1 MRAEIGMRHSNCEK
15 GLPYEVDSQEIHGDD
30 GLGKERHLND
40 GIIMDRKDW
49 LQTTSSRGIQSE
61 EAVNPSRKAITC
73 KAFDIARLLHSGIFL
88 SFLSCGKGGVAM
100 VDQQELLNVHIHKA

>member
-15 GLPYEVDSQEIHGDD
+15 GLPYEVDSQGIHGND
-30 GLGKERHLND
+30 GLGKGRHLND
-40 GIIMDRKDW
+40 GITMDRKDW
-49 LQTTSSRGIQSE
+49 FQTTSSRGIQSE

-88 SFLSCGKGGVAM
+88 SMAFHPKSWATWDTLQTSIQK
-100 VDQQELLNVHIHKA
+100 LLLFF